1 MQMPVTRR
9 AALAVAL
16 AAAFCAQAARA
27 TGSGKG
33 WDGTWGGANSRGET
47 VQLIFAGDK
56 LIGFYWRDNYLDATG
71 LRVSAGGNRLDFSFS
86 GYGSG
91 GTVTVTRAGAGAVA
105 VVKEMGKGEVRVG
118 LKKD

>member
-1 MQMPVTRR
+1 MHMPVTRR
-9 AALAVAL
+9 VAIVGAL

-33 WDGTWGGANSRGET
+33 WDGTWGGANGRGET
-47 VQLIFAGDK
+47 VQLIFAGDT
-56 LIGFYWRDNYLDATG
+56 LIGFYWRDNYLDTSA

-86 GYGSG
+86 GYAA

>member
-33 WDGTWGGANSRGET
+33 WDGTWGGANSKGET

-56 LIGFYWRDNYLDATG
+56 LIGFYWRDNYMDTSG
-71 LRVSAGGNRLDFSFS
+71 ERVAAGGNRLDFSFS
-86 GYGSG
+86 GYAA

-105 VVKEMGKGEVRVG
+105 VVKEPGKGEVREG

>member
-1 MQMPVTRR
+1 MHMPVTRR

-16 AAAFCAQAARA
+16 GIALFAQAARA

-33 WDGTWGGANSRGET
+33 WDGMWGGANSKGET

-86 GYGSG
+86 GYAA

-105 VVKEMGKGEVRVG
+105 LVKEMGKGEARVG
-118 LKKD
+118 LRKD